1 MPVVV
6 LLGTLD
12 TKGPELR
19 YLRDRIA
26 AAGCSVTLVDTGVRS
41 SDSEADISADE
52 VAAAAGEE
60 RAALARADDRGAA
73 VMAMARGAA
82 TIVGRLHAAG
92 RLDGIGGVGGS
103 GGSSIAAAAMHALPV
118 GVPKLL
124 VSTMASGDTRPY
136 VGTSDIALLY
146 PVVDIAGLNQL
157 SERILANA
165 AGALAGMTLAAASF
179 EPARAAR
186 PVIGATAYGVTT
198 PCVDAARVWLEAGGF
213 EVLTFHATGSGGQAM
228 EMLIRSGFISGAL
241 DVTLSEITDEVVGGA
256 FTAGPHRLEAAADM
270 GIPQVVSLGAGEMA
284 TFGPPETVPPA
295 YRARRLVRHNDS
307 ITLMRISGDESV
319 RPGRGGRGQAQPR
332 DRPGHAL
339 HPAGRHCPRSRCL
352 ERCSTTPRLMR
363 PCSRRY
369 ARRWTR
375 ASRSSRWTP
384 TSTTPSSP
392 TRWPSDCLRCAT
404 GGRPAVTVLS
414 TPSVWT
420 TASGVGA
427 TPGRGSRTWA
437 ARSPWRRRGCDPQ
450 RSLR

>member
-1 MPVVV
+1 VPVVV

-19 YLRDRIA
+19 YLRDRIT

-41 SDSEADISADE
+41 TDSEADISADE

-60 RAALARADDRGAA
+60 RAVLARAGDRGAA

-82 TIVGRLHAAG
+82 AIVGRLHAAG

-103 GGSSIAAAAMHALPV
+103 GGSSIAAAAMQALPV

-165 AGALAGMTLAAASF
+165 AGALAGMTRAAIAF
-179 EPARAAR
+179 EPAGPAR
-186 PVIGATAYGVTT
+186 TVIGATAYGVTT
-198 PCVDAARVWLEAGGF
+198 PCVDAARAWLEARGF

-228 EMLIRSGFISGAL
+228 ELLVRAGFIGGVL

-270 GIPQVVSLGAGEMA
+270 GIPQVVSLGAAEMA

-307 ITLMRISGDESV
+307 ITLMRISGEESV
-319 RPGRGGRGQAQPR
+319 RLGQAV
-332 DRPGHAL
+332 AAKL
-339 HPAGRHCPRSRCL
+339 N
-352 ERCSTTPRLMR
+352 
-363 PCSRRY
+363 
-369 ARRWTR
+369 R
-375 ASRSSRWTP
+375 ASGPVTLFIPRAGLSSLSVPGAVFHDPDADAALFESLRSALDARIEIVEMDTHINDP
-384 TSTTPSSP
+384 TFARAMAERLSALCERETAS
-392 TRWPSDCLRCAT
+392 
-404 GGRPAVTVLS
+404 GGRPVDTVR
-414 TPSVWT
+414 PND
-420 TASGVGA
+420 G
-427 TPGRGSRTWA
+427 
-437 ARSPWRRRGCDPQ
+437 
-450 RSLR
+450 